1 MNNDER
7 LNLAKMINVNNVKD
21 QTANIQKLKHSK
33 LLLQD
38 VNRMCDI
45 KKKYSR
51 MGKESISDM
60 CFSQC
65 SFMSSQYMDIYN
77 KLLKDE
83 LNVVILYAFISK
95 LRDIEEGRLDQHEA
109 SFEVGKL
116 LKRLYI
122 DSALKKAERIDNGT
136 KEGIKLKK
144 GKNIKWKEFN
154 KRERV

>member
-136 KEGIKLKK
+136 KEGIKLKT

>member
-136 KEGIKLKK
+136 KEGIKLKT

-154 KRERV
+154 KRGRV